1 MVKYGTQH
9 GHHYIEQNHLHC
21 IRYHNRRYIYLYN
34 LTHFPGLLRRNDEA
48 NRFPLGI
55 LPLGRTNTMG
65 NTLFPGGKGV
75 EKVKQL
81 IEASMAI
88 VRGNTVWK
96 DAMKIEPVVDENE
109 TPPRPIYALTSFEW
123 GAFRDTMARK
133 DRYWFVGPL
142 REYASFL
149 FNGYKDSLTWNC
161 SGTIKYTPPCAGCS
175 NCIQKKA
182 AVKRKW
188 SFFMPTTL
196 AVQQEDAKTLNPECA
211 MTQELCFKTCDFKI
225 LTPNIEPSNETPS
238 LSIALG
244 KNAYS
249 YGEFVSEGW
258 NRLKQKNHPEHIYA
272 RTIELIPQENE
283 TEVTIEIDKE
293 EFEVKPVKITI
304 LPKVIKLFCN
314 PQVNNI

>member
-1 MVKYGTQH
+1 
-9 GHHYIEQNHLHC
+9 
-21 IRYHNRRYIYLYN
+21 
-34 LTHFPGLLRRNDEA
+34 
-48 NRFPLGI
+48 
-55 LPLGRTNTMG
+55 MG

-75 EKVKQL
+75 DKVKQL

-88 VRGNTVWK
+88 IRGNTILK
-96 DAMKIEPVVDENE
+96 DAMKIEPVVVDEME
-109 TPPRPIYALTSFEW
+109 TPPRPIYALNSFEW

-133 DRYWFVGPL
+133 DKYWFVGPL

-149 FNGYKDSLTWNC
+149 FNGYKESLTWNC
-161 SGTIKYTPPCAGCS
+161 SGTLKYSPPCPGCS

-182 AVKRKW
+182 EIKRKW
-188 SFFMPTTL
+188 SFFLPTTQ
-196 AVQQEDAKTLNPECA
+196 AVQQLETQTLNPECA
-211 MTQELCFKTCDFKI
+211 TTQEVCFKTCDFKI
-225 LTPNIEPSNETPS
+225 LTPNIGSTNQMPS

-244 KNAYS
+244 KNRYS

-258 NRLKQKNHPEHIYA
+258 NRLKKRNTSEPIYA
-272 RTIELIPQENE
+272 RTVELIPQTNG

-314 PQVNNI
+314 PQVNVN